1 MTEQL
6 PSRVVQ
12 VVAGIIRDVRGRI
25 LLARRTEGRDLA
37 GLWEFPGGKIDA
49 GESPEAALARELHEE
64 LGIRADIGAPLINV
78 PQIYPDKRLSL
89 DVRHIGQWTGTASG
103 REGQALAWVPP
114 HKLARYPM
122 PPADRPV
129 VAALQQP
136 ALYLVTPDVGAVA
149 TTPAAA
155 TSATER
161 RYPPAGD
168 DGSGDFSPDERRW
181 LDALGRALAQG
192 IRRVQL
198 RAPTADPARWPALA
212 AAAAARCAAAGAEV
226 LINGDAALALAL
238 GTGLHLR
245 ADQLASHDTR
255 PVAVGVPL
263 AASCHT
269 IEELCAA
276 QAIGCDFAVVGSIR
290 PTASHPGTAGI
301 GWDCFARLR
310 EHVSLPLYAIG
321 GLAPGDLP
329 QARKCGAQ
337 GIAAI
342 RALWPD

>member
-1 MTEQL
+1 MTEQ
-6 PSRVVQ
+6 PARIVQ
-12 VVAGIIRDVRGRI
+12 VVAGVIRDVRGRS
-25 LLARRTEGRDLA
+25 LLTRRTEGRDLA
-37 GLWEFPGGKIDA
+37 GRWECPGGTIDP

-78 PQIYPDKRLSL
+78 PQIYPDKRLTL
-89 DVRHIGQWTGTASG
+89 DVRHVGQWAGTATG

-136 ALYLVTPDVGAVA
+136 ALYLVTPEIGGVSAREPISTEA
-149 TTPAAA
+149 HYTPA
-155 TSATER
+155 S
-161 RYPPAGD
+161 GD
-168 DGSGDFSPDERRW
+168 DGSNTFSPTERRW
-181 LDALGRALAQG
+181 LDALDRALTQG

-198 RAPTADPARWPALA
+198 RAPSADPARWPALA
-212 AAAAARCAAAGAEV
+212 AAAAARCTAANVEV
-226 LINGDAALALAL
+226 LINGDASLARSL
-238 GTGLHLR
+238 GVGLHLR
-245 ADQLASHDTR
+245 ADQLASHERR
-255 PVAVGVPL
+255 PVADDMAL

-269 IEELCAA
+269 VEELRAA
-276 QAIGCDFAVVGSIR
+276 ESLGCDFAVVGSIK
-290 PTASHPGTAGI
+290 PTASHPGAAGI
-301 GWDCFARLR
+301 GWDRFARLR

-321 GLAPGDLP
+321 GLAAGDLP
-329 QARKCGAQ
+329 QARQHGAQ